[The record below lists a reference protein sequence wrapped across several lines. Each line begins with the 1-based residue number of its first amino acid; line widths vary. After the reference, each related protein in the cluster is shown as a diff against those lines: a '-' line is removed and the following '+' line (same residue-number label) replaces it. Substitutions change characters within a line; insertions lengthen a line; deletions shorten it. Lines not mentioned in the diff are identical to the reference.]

1 MMKQGAELRS
11 LFCFVR
17 YVMGN
22 LLSEAFFAALIQTL
36 SKRLDFQPVLLY
48 TYHIAITR
56 RSTYGHFE
64 RYDGTHTLGL

>member
-1 MMKQGAELRS
+1 MIKQGARLRS

-22 LLSEAFFAALIQTL
+22 LISEVFFAAHIQTL
-36 SKRLDFQPVLLY
+36 SEILDIQPALFY

-56 RSTYGHFE
+56 RSTYGYFE
-64 RYDGTHTLGL
+64 GYGGTHTIGL

>member
-1 MMKQGAELRS
+1 MKNQGAKSRS

-17 YVMGN
+17 YVMGKS
-22 LLSEAFFAALIQTL
+22 LAEVFFAAHIQTL

-48 TYHIAITR
+48 TYHIAIAR

-64 RYDGTHTLGL
+64 GYGGTHTLGF

>member
-1 MMKQGAELRS
+1 MKKQGAKLRS
-11 LFCFVR
+11 LFYFVR

-22 LLSEAFFAALIQTL
+22 LLSEVFFAAHIQTL
-36 SKRLDFQPVLLY
+36 SERLDFQTVLLY

-64 RYDGTHTLGL
+64 RYGGTYTLGL

>member
-1 MMKQGAELRS
+1 MTKQGAKLRS

-22 LLSEAFFAALIQTL
+22 LLSEVFFAAHIQTL
-36 SKRLDFQPVLLY
+36 SERLDFQPVLLY

-64 RYDGTHTLGL
+64 GYGGTHTLGF